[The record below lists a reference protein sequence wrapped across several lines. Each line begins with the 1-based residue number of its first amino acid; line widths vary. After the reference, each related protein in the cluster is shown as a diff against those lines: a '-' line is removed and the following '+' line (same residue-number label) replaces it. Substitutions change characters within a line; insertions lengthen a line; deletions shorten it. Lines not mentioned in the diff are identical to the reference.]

1 MQNRTKGPEKVFRGE
16 LGAAKPWMD
25 NETPLLHAII
35 NGTHLINALLN
46 TGCFYYAAVNS
57 KFARFNGLERIAITP
72 KQVGSATAA
81 LKRVEINEIAYGT
94 VDIGGYEHVLF
105 AYVVPGL

>member
-57 KFARFNGLERIAITP
+57 KSARFNELKRIVITP
-72 KQVGSATAA
+72 KQVKGATAA
-81 LKRVEINEIAYGT
+81 FKKVEINKIVYGT
-94 VDIGGYEHVLF
+94 VDIGGYKYVLF
-105 AYVVPGL
+105 IYVVPGL